1 MNGQDL
7 DELELQIAIEQE
19 QARAMR
25 QQKPA
30 RQQQRNQGP
39 EEKDAW
45 YKDFG
50 QGLGYSGLSTY
61 YGIKDLFTDLD
72 AEEEERLADWK
83 LDASESGW
91 GTAGQITG
99 ELAQLAIPGGAGL
112 KAARALSKG
121 GKLAQTLAKGAPLAA
136 DVAGSAGLGYI
147 QKPNFGQDRS
157 NNALEGA
164 GGALLG
170 WGLGRAGS
178 KLYRGVNKT
187 PEAQK
192 LLNEGVALTPGQA
205 SKSGIPR
212 TVEALMSWAPF
223 VGQGTQRARQRS
235 LAQWNNTVLNKAAPT
250 GKKIIGEG
258 SEGVRNLS
266 KAFEDSYK
274 DAWGAAGRP
283 RANKVVDLVDTAVR
297 QGRELD
303 QESRRVVGNA
313 LKRLNEATRDYSPER
328 ISQLDKHLRKQIE
341 SSAKQKNFE
350 LADVLKRMRKNL
362 RSSVGEDSAQ
372 KLKAIDSK
380 YGGFLAV
387 IDASSSKKALRSGG
401 VFEPQQLLDSSAKFA
416 GRKKAAEGFGPLRDI
431 IDEGLETVGRKEVKP
446 LINLRK
452 AIVRNMPS
460 VPGMDFGGRLALGQ
474 TSGQKALQRAAASP
488 FSQWLRNYVSPAR
501 LGGGALNEED

>member
-19 QARAMR
+19 QARAMQQR
-25 QQKPA
+25 QPA
-30 RQQQRNQGP
+30 RQQRANQEP
-39 EEKDAW
+39 EKKDAW
-45 YKDFG
+45 YQDFG

-72 AEEEERLADWK
+72 DEEEERLADWK

-91 GTAGQITG
+91 GTAGQVTG

-147 QKPNFGQDRS
+147 QQPNFGQERWK
-157 NNALEGA
+157 NAAEGA

-170 WGLGRAGS
+170 GALGRAGT

-192 LLNEGVALTPGQA
+192 LLDEGIALTPGQA
-205 SKSGIPR
+205 SESGIPR
-212 TVEALMSWAPF
+212 TVEAIMSWAPF
-223 VGQGTQRARQRS
+223 VSKGTQRARQRS
-235 LAQWNNTVLNKAAPT
+235 VSQWNNTVLNKAAPA
-250 GKKIIGEG
+250 GKQITGEG

-283 RANKVVDLVDTAVR
+283 RANKVVDLVDTAVK

-303 QESRRVVGNA
+303 QESRRVVANA

-341 SSAKQKNFE
+341 SSATQKNFE

-362 RSSVGEDSAQ
+362 RASVGDDSAQ
-372 KLKAIDSK
+372 KLKAIDGK
-380 YGGFLAV
+380 YGNFLAV
-387 IDASSSKKALRSGG
+387 LDASASSKAMESGG
-401 VFEPQQLLDSSAKFA
+401 VFSPQQLIKSSAKIA
-416 GRKKAAEGFGPLRDI
+416 GRKKAAQGIGPLRDI
-431 IDEGLETVGRKEVKP
+431 AEQGMETVGRQEIKP
-446 LINLRK
+446 LINMRK
-452 AIVRNMPS
+452 AVVRNMPS
-460 VPGMDFGGRLALGQ
+460 VPGMDFGGRLVLGQ

-501 LGGGALNEED
+501 LGGAALNEED